1 MGIRA
6 IQSSSHVLE
15 NTTQSVSDLSYF
27 ECLDTVMEKSK
38 ALGDRMTGIANHAK
52 HSEHDLFGDAVKGV
66 AEAIC
71 GLVEAAAQASYLV
84 GVADPS
90 SVGGKPGLVDQAAFL
105 RASQAIKQACEM
117 LRNPASGQQQILT
130 SATVIAKHTS
140 SLCNACRVASSKTN
154 NPVAKKQFVQS
165 AKDVANAT
173 ATLVKEI
180 KALDPNYSQGNRQKC
195 SNATQP
201 LIEAVDNLCQFAAT
215 PEYASV
221 PAKISDQGRLSQEP
235 IIESGHFII
244 EGSCSM
250 IHSAKSLAVNPKDPP
265 TWQSL
270 ANSSKSVSDAIKKL
284 VSSIRDKALGQ
295 RECEDAIEKLAMN
308 IRELDQ
314 TSLAAINQNLQPRKD
329 KDIKAFTEQMENA
342 AQQLSAKL
350 PDVQASAKNEA
361 ERLGHAIN
369 SLISYFDPLVN
380 NAIGCASNIVSS
392 KQQVRLLYQT
402 KTVAEFAQQLL
413 YAAKESGGNPKAQHI
428 HGDIDESV
436 DSMTTSINE
445 LVGTIAKLAPNLG
458 VVSRM
463 VNCIIEAIYTV
474 EDYRPGSRG
483 AGDES
488 DHGGFVTYQSR
499 MMSATKEIARTA
511 QDIVI
516 KSTSEPDQLGRLASH
531 ISTCYQELAADAKS
545 ASSGMGNAD
554 IGTRIRS
561 SVKELGNSTI
571 ELIKAT
577 GTCQMSPQDSFALR
591 DVSESGRSVGEKCE
605 AVLHALKAAAIGIG
619 VLDGAVKT
627 VSGIIGDMDTT
638 IMFASAGTLNAD
650 NDGEEFADRRENI
663 LKTAKALVE
672 DTKTLVAGAASSQE
686 QLAKAAQNSVL
697 TITQL
702 SEVVKMGAT
711 SLGSPNREAQVMLIN
726 SVKDVASALSD
737 LMQSTKAASGK
748 NIHDPAMHHLK
759 ESAKMMVTNVTSLLK
774 TVKAVEDEHTRGTRA
789 LESSIEAIAQEI
801 RAFDSSEV
809 PKNKAE
815 PEDLIRATRPITLAT
830 GKAVSAGKSLK
841 QEDIIVAANMGRK
854 AVSDMLTT
862 CKNAAFASSRTT
874 VKERAMNAGREVA
887 MQYRELLQMVMHG
900 LNKPSSDN
908 KQQLGNISRKIAQCV
923 TDLATA
929 AQQLKDDDWVDPS
942 DPTFVAETELLGA
955 AKSIENAARKLSSL
969 KPRKEIKGKVVDEN
983 MNFDEL
989 ILEAAKSIA
998 AATAALIKAA
1008 SEAQRELV
1016 HQGKVSKTSNINSED
1031 GQWSEGLVSA
1041 ARLVAAATHNLCE
1054 AANALVKGH
1063 TSEEKLIGAAT
1074 QVAGSTAK
1082 LLLACKVKA
1091 DPESQSMRRLEDAS
1105 NAVRKATEN
1114 LVKAAQSALDN
1125 NQDNDNIELND
1136 SDVGGVVQVI
1146 LLTVFTQK
1154 CLKSK

>member
-1 MGIRA
+1 M
-6 IQSSSHVLE
+6 V
-15 NTTQSVSDLSYF
+15 N
-27 ECLDTVMEKSK
+27 
-38 ALGDRMTGIANHAK
+38 
-52 HSEHDLFGDAVKGV
+52 GDA
-66 AEAIC
+66 
-71 GLVEAAAQASYLV
+71 
-84 GVADPS
+84 
-90 SVGGKPGLVDQAAFL
+90 
-105 RASQAIKQACEM
+105 
-117 LRNPASGQQQILT
+117 
-130 SATVIAKHTS
+130 
-140 SLCNACRVASSKTN
+140 
-154 NPVAKKQFVQS
+154 
-165 AKDVANAT
+165 
-173 ATLVKEI
+173 
-180 KALDPNYSQGNRQKC
+180 
-195 SNATQP
+195 
-201 LIEAVDNLCQFAAT
+201 
-215 PEYASV
+215 
-221 PAKISDQGRLSQEP
+221 
-235 IIESGHFII
+235 
-244 EGSCSM
+244 
-250 IHSAKSLAVNPKDPP
+250 
-265 TWQSL
+265 
-270 ANSSKSVSDAIKKL
+270 
-284 VSSIRDKALGQ
+284 
-295 RECEDAIEKLAMN
+295 
-308 IRELDQ
+308 
-314 TSLAAINQNLQPRKD
+314 
-329 KDIKAFTEQMENA
+329 
-342 AQQLSAKL
+342 
-350 PDVQASAKNEA
+350 
-361 ERLGHAIN
+361 
-369 SLISYFDPLVN
+369 
-380 NAIGCASNIVSS
+380 
-392 KQQVRLLYQT
+392 
-402 KTVAEFAQQLL
+402 
-413 YAAKESGGNPKAQHI
+413 
-428 HGDIDESV
+428 
-436 DSMTTSINE
+436 
-445 LVGTIAKLAPNLG
+445 
-458 VVSRM
+458 
-463 VNCIIEAIYTV
+463 
-474 EDYRPGSRG
+474 
-483 AGDES
+483 
-488 DHGGFVTYQSR
+488 
-499 MMSATKEIARTA
+499 
-511 QDIVI
+511 
-516 KSTSEPDQLGRLASH
+516 SH
-531 ISTCYQELAADAKS
+531 
-545 ASSGMGNAD
+545 
-554 IGTRIRS
+554 RIRH
-561 SVKELGNSTI
+561 SVKELGTVTI

-577 GTCQMSPQDSFALR
+577 GTCQMTPQDSFALR
-591 DVSESGRSVGEKCE
+591 DVSETGRSVGEKCE
-605 AVLHALKAAAIGIG
+605 QVLHALKAAAIGIG

-650 NDGEEFADRRENI
+650 NDGEEFSDHRENI

-686 QLAKAAQNSVL
+686 QLAVAAQNAVT
-697 TITQL
+697 TIVQL
-702 SEVVKMGAT
+702 SEVVKSGAS

-726 SVKDVASALSD
+726 AVKDVASALAD
-737 LMQSTKAASGK
+737 LMQSTKSASGK

-1063 TSEEKLIGAAT
+1063 TSEEKLIG
-1074 QVAGSTAK
+1074 
-1082 LLLACKVKA
+1082 
-1091 DPESQSMRRLEDAS
+1091 P
-1105 NAVRKATEN
+1105 
-1114 LVKAAQSALDN
+1114 
-1125 NQDNDNIELND
+1125 
-1136 SDVGGVVQVI
+1136 
-1146 LLTVFTQK
+1146 
-1154 CLKSK
+1154 